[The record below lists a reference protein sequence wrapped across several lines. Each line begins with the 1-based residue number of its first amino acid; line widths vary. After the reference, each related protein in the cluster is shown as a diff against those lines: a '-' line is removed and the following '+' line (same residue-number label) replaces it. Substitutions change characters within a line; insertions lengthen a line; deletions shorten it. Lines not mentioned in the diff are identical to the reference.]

1 MKFFTKLLGFLS
13 LSILFLST
21 SFIKESKAY
30 LTSAYGFSCTSIS
43 YGTQHGGIYIAA
55 YGFDKTGDGN
65 IGQGSYSGI
74 NCVYAG
80 AGRTNSSAIV
90 SGDVARVAANAIVG
104 SVTSRIMSAMSQSE
118 DTAANM
124 SYSSNGNGIGMAA
137 NNVLGGISLWTNYTS
152 TDFDN
157 DQTFTAFRFNSNAY
171 TGDASALTVGV
182 DKKIGNFLV
191 GVVSTNFDTDLN
203 TSVNSGTYKA
213 DGNTYGVYAGLNTG
227 ILNITIG
234 VGTGEYDVDTTR
246 VDLGTGNTTITGTAK
261 ADVDYH
267 HLAASATLN
276 RGKFSISPRV
286 AYRSLDLDTPSFTD
300 VVPNDAN
307 TGSVGGGAGATSAAD
322 NTTANETV
330 AAFSASTEMTEVGV
344 SIAANL
350 GIITPFVDYA
360 YVDEDTTS
368 ASYRSSLA
376 TKDTASSDITATD
389 ADGYTSFG
397 GGIMINLRN
406 RLTGTISYYDVTD
419 RDDYNEDSLSATL
432 RLRF

>member
-1 MKFFTKLLGFLS
+1 LLAILS
-13 LSILFLST
+13 LSIILLST
-21 SFIKESKAY
+21 GYIKDSKAY
-30 LTSAYGFSCTSIS
+30 LTSVYGFSCTNVA
-43 YGTQHGGIYIAA
+43 YGTQN
-55 YGFDKTGDGN
+55 GN
-65 IGQGSYSGI
+65 IYTSVYVFTAPDEGTGQGSYSGI

-104 SVTSRIMSAMSQSE
+104 SVTNRIMSAMSQSE

-124 SYSSNGNGIGMAA
+124 SYTSDGNGIGMAA
-137 NNVLGGISLWTNYTS
+137 NNLTSGLSLWTNYTS

-171 TGDASALTVGV
+171 TGDASALTVGI

-213 DGNTYGVYAGLNTG
+213 DGNTYGIYAGLNTG
-227 ILNITIG
+227 VLNISIG

-246 VDLGTGNTTITGTAK
+246 IDLGTGNTTITGTTT

-267 HLAASATLN
+267 HLSASASLS
-276 RGKFSISPRV
+276 RGMLSITPRV
-286 AYRSLDLDTPSFTD
+286 AYRSLDLDTPTFTD
-300 VVPNDAN
+300 VVPNDSN
-307 TGSVGGGAGATSAAD
+307 TGGMQTAGSNTSSSDNDAAD
-322 NTTANETV
+322 ETV
-330 AAFSASTEMTEVGV
+330 AALSASSEMTEVGF
-344 SIAANL
+344 SLAAGL
-350 GIITPFVDYA
+350 GILTPFIDYA
-360 YVDEDTTS
+360 YVDETTTG
-368 ASYRSSLA
+368 ATYRSSLA
-376 TKDTASSDITATD
+376 TKDTASTDLTATSS
-389 ADGYTSFG
+389 DGYTSFG

-406 RLTGTISYYDVTD
+406 RLTGTISYYDISG

-432 RLRF
+432 RLKF